1 MSPSTRSASLLSR
14 RGGDAAESRR
24 TLRGRP
30 LLYTRYS
37 DEISLFTTATRRN
50 WTFAGLVVLVVLPFG
65 LERDLVSL
73 LATVC
78 VFAIGG
84 IGLNLLTGYAGQV
97 SLGHAFF
104 LGVGAYTAAV
114 FGGEASGDVIGLGLD
129 MAIWLPLAGIVP
141 ALIGLAVAPL
151 AARVR
156 GLYLAILTLGL
167 VFIGEHI
174 FKEADAITG
183 GAGVGRDPAQLV
195 LFGFDLFTNREL
207 LGVEIDRFVMLYL
220 TCLVIA
226 VVMAIAARNLARSRF
241 GRAFSAVRD
250 RDVAAE
256 VMGVSLLRTKTLAFA
271 VSSFYAGIAG
281 ALLSIVI
288 GRITPENWNLFLS
301 IDFLAVVFIGGLAT
315 ISGSIMGAVF
325 VVMLPRVVETFA
337 EYIPF
342 VGGLGEDALIN
353 VFQLE
358 TMLFGVLIVVF
369 LILEPRGLYGL
380 WVRIRNYF
388 KAWPFSY

>member
-281 ALLSIVI
+281 ALLSVII

>member
-1 MSPSTRSASLLSR
+1 MSTPTPTRER
-14 RGGDAAESRR
+14 RRRGDAAASRR

-30 LLYTRYS
+30 LLYTRYA
-37 DEISLFTTATRRN
+37 DEIALFTTATKRN
-50 WTFAGLVVLVVLPFG
+50 WTIAGLVALAILPFG

-114 FGGEASGDVIGLGLD
+114 FGGEASGGVIGLGWD
-129 MAIWLPLAGIVP
+129 MALWLPLAGIVP
-141 ALIGLAVAPL
+141 ALVGLAVAPL

-174 FKEADAITG
+174 FKEAKSITG
-183 GAGVGRDPAQLV
+183 GAGVGRDPAELV
-195 LFGFDLFTNREL
+195 FLGFDLFTNREV

-226 VVMAIAARNLARSRF
+226 VGMAIAARNLARSRF

-271 VSSFYAGIAG
+271 VSSFYAGVAG
-281 ALLSIVI
+281 ALLSIII

-315 ISGSIMGAVF
+315 ITGSIMGAVF
-325 VVMLPRVVETFA
+325 VVMLPRLVQNVA
-337 EYIPF
+337 EYVPF
-342 VGGLGEDALIN
+342 VGGLGEDSLIN

-358 TMLFGVLIVVF
+358 TMLFGVLIVLF

-380 WVRIRNYF
+380 WIRIRNYF